1 MPSKPSWPIDPTQLA
16 QFIDHTLL
24 KPEASEAQIRTVCAE
39 AAQYGFASVCV
50 NPTWVAL
57 ATELLAESPV
67 RVCSVVGFPLGATL
81 TNVKAYEARHV
92 VNQGA
97 REVDMVIN
105 IGRLKSGQDDL
116 VREDMAQVVKAA
128 RKASPDE
135 PVVVKVIIE
144 TALLTRD
151 EKIRA
156 CELAMAADADFV
168 KTSTGFNGGGATI
181 EDVAL
186 MRRVVGDKL
195 GVKAAGGIRT
205 LKDAM
210 AMLAAGASRLGASA
224 GVKIVQEALSQQPEG
239 STAPGG
245 SY

>member
-1 MPSKPSWPIDPTQLA
+1 MPAKPSWPIDPTQLA

-24 KPEASEAQIRTVCAE
+24 KPEATEAQIRAVCEE

-81 TNVKAYEARHV
+81 TNVKAYEARQV
-92 VNQGA
+92 VSQGA

-105 IGRLKSGQDDL
+105 VGRLKSGQDDL
-116 VREDMAQVVKAA
+116 VREDIARVVKAA
-128 RKASPDE
+128 RKESPDE
-135 PVVVKVIIE
+135 PVTVKVIIE

-186 MRRVVGDKL
+186 MRRVVGEKL

-210 AMLAAGASRLGASA
+210 AMLAAGANRLGASA

-239 STAPGG
+239 STPPGG